1 MLLIAIHPQTRY
13 PSLDYARWTPPAAM
27 NYLLE
32 QNETPRRS
40 RTRLR
45 CEDLKQVTTL
55 WAAATLIL
63 LEMTID
69 ASAAII
75 LVPAAACGDLHA
87 EGWPA
92 PPLQVQVMNPSA
104 PTWSTHGT

>member
-1 MLLIAIHPQTRY
+1 MNLDPINLALLNG
-13 PSLDYARWTPPAAM
+13 SWDARCTPAAAT

-32 QNETPRRS
+32 HIETSRRS

-45 CEDLKQVTTL
+45 CEDLKKVTTL

-87 EGWPA
+87 GGWPA
-92 PPLQVQVMNPSA
+92 PPLHLQVMNPSA